1 MTNLNEQFV
10 AEPSDLE
17 KVLDTKVVLTSSY
30 KNLVASLQDQNQDQN
45 QELTDKLMLAMEEN
59 ARLREQLQK
68 LTTNKE
74 LAKVSLPNFSAIEK
88 AYTTS
93 NASEP
98 LKAYVPPF

>member
-30 KNLVASLQDQNQDQN
+30 KNLVASLQGQN

-68 LTTNKE
+68 LTTNNG
-74 LAKVSLPNFSAIEK
+74 LAKVSLPNFPAIEK

-93 NASEP
+93 NASE
-98 LKAYVPPF
+98 LLNAYVPPF